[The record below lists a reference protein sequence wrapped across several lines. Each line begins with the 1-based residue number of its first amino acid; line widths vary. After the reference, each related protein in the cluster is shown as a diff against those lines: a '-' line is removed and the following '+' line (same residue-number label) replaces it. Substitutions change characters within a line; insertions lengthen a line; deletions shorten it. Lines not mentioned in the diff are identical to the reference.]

1 MVAQKRI
8 DYEFHGYQVPTKPR
22 AARSTRRDIF
32 QKRVEDNKMCAFDL
46 LATVADTLLQEK
58 QNPITSSDGS
68 SKKDQHGFIKEEG
81 QDANKPLKAELPDEA
96 SRDRRHQHGFVKE
109 GCLDANKPLKTE
121 FSDDGSSDKKCFS
134 TLSSQVYDQNFCLKE
149 NPHLEIDG
157 QSCIASIVTSSS
169 CSERLVSDILVN
181 GKSRSEMKNVTS
193 KVELGSSRYLDCS
206 DCNLD
211 GDVSKVKDE
220 LQKSEKVPL
229 GTGTGMCCFEDT
241 MDEKPPALVSSGGNA
256 KLSQYDDSLPRSSLL
271 RRCDNVTVVSKDD
284 DENVL
289 GCAHPSSKTKS
300 FRSKTCIG
308 DQRIRKRL
316 ASKYRKVARESKHD
330 TLSNNVSDRNFNPVY
345 SSRKNYS
352 KRQISQMNIPFKKR
366 KIFDCGSTSNSNGDV
381 RNGCTYYS
389 PKNDMNQGGSRS
401 SSWMRKDPEMSSL
414 AAHHNSTLRSRDSH
428 VKLRIKSFRVPE
440 LFIEIPETATI
451 GSLKKAVMEAV
462 TTLIRGGLRVGM
474 ILHGKKLRD
483 DSKTLLQ
490 TGISHDNELDALGF
504 TLEPNSSSQSLPL
517 ICAKDFLHVPSADT
531 PRSLIGHSSSP
542 AVIHPTQRI
551 LGFSDT
557 EHQVTGL
564 GNLVE
569 SDHDSAPSPINPL
582 GGQKLSASKEL
593 TPIPEM
599 GTEGLAMLPVD
610 QKPKRT
616 EISQR
621 RIRRPFS
628 VAEVEAL
635 VEAVETLGTGRWR
648 DVKLRAFDDAK
659 HRTYVDLKCRING
672 KHWSIRQEYPLNK
685 EEGSLYHKN
694 FWIGSLLLMH
704 IGPNSNKLSNRSRIT
719 LKLAFY
725 YNIGGC

>member
-1 MVAQKRI
+1 
-8 DYEFHGYQVPTKPR
+8 
-22 AARSTRRDIF
+22 
-32 QKRVEDNKMCAFDL
+32 MCAFDL

-330 TLSNNVSDRNFNPVY
+330 TLSNNGEFMLISY
-345 SSRKNYS
+345 SY
-352 KRQISQMNIPFKKR
+352 
-366 KIFDCGSTSNSNGDV
+366 G
-381 RNGCTYYS
+381 
-389 PKNDMNQGGSRS
+389 
-401 SSWMRKDPEMSSL
+401 
-414 AAHHNSTLRSRDSH
+414 
-428 VKLRIKSFRVPE
+428 
-440 LFIEIPETATI
+440 
-451 GSLKKAVMEAV
+451 
-462 TTLIRGGLRVGM
+462 TTL
-474 ILHGKKLRD
+474 
-483 DSKTLLQ
+483 
-490 TGISHDNELDALGF
+490 
-504 TLEPNSSSQSLPL
+504 
-517 ICAKDFLHVPSADT
+517 
-531 PRSLIGHSSSP
+531 
-542 AVIHPTQRI
+542 
-551 LGFSDT
+551 
-557 EHQVTGL
+557 
-564 GNLVE
+564 
-569 SDHDSAPSPINPL
+569 
-582 GGQKLSASKEL
+582 
-593 TPIPEM
+593 
-599 GTEGLAMLPVD
+599 
-610 QKPKRT
+610 
-616 EISQR
+616 
-621 RIRRPFS
+621 
-628 VAEVEAL
+628 
-635 VEAVETLGTGRWR
+635 
-648 DVKLRAFDDAK
+648 
-659 HRTYVDLKCRING
+659 
-672 KHWSIRQEYPLNK
+672 
-685 EEGSLYHKN
+685 
-694 FWIGSLLLMH
+694 
-704 IGPNSNKLSNRSRIT
+704 
-719 LKLAFY
+719 LAFLFY
-725 YNIGGC
+725 LISCFFLLVH